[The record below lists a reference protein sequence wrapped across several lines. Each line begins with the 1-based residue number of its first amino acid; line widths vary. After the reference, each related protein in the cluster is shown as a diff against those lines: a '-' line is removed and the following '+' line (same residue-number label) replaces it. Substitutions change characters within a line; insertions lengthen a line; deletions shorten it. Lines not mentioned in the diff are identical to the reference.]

1 MEKTPEKTLKDY
13 DEEHLDF
20 LKEETQWL
28 EKQKTIAEQGLQ
40 AAETEEEKQKFQA
53 TIEKVGRY
61 LTQNQEWM
69 AKLQSNIEGGD
80 DAGAETDDL
89 PVTAE
94 AAPDAKTIEADDVDS
109 DEEQK
114 KSVQV
119 TTTNPYTGQVIVGR
133 GATEQE
139 AIQDANQQINDYR
152 EGMK

>member
-13 DEEHLDF
+13 DAEHLDF

-40 AAETEEEKQKFQA
+40 AAESEEEKQKFQA

-61 LTQNQEWM
+61 LAQNQEWM
-69 AKLQSNIEGGD
+69 TKLQSNIEGD

-94 AAPDAKTIEADDVDS
+94 AASDAPTSEVDDVDS
-109 DEEQK
+109 AEEQK
-114 KSVQV
+114 KSVSV
-119 TTTNPYTGQVIVGR
+119 ETTNPYTGQVIVGH

-139 AIQDANQQINDYR
+139 AIADANQQINDYR
-152 EGMK
+152 DGMK